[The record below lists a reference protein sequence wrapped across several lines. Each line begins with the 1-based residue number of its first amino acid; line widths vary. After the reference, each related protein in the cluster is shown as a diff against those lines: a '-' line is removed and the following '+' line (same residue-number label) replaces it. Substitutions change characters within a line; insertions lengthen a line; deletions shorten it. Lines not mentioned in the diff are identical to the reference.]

1 MDINSLRDAMNKYMM
16 GLGRGSSA
24 APVDPTTGQVGAS
37 QPIDLSTIANLRGL
51 LGMSKASGQ
60 APASL
65 AGPQGSVP
73 RQAIDIEE
81 LKRQYRLAAESGDTQ
96 RLQQIEE
103 AIRQMQNP
111 GQVPLPPSGGP
122 IGI

>member
-51 LGMSKASGQ
+51 LGMSQASGQ